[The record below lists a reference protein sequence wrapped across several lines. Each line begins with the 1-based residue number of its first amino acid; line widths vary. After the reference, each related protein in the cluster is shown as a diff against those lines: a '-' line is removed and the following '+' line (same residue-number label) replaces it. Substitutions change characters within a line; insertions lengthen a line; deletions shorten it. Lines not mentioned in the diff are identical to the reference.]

1 MGKII
6 VITVRQR
13 NADTGMVGEIVSH
26 GIDSTTQRNIPLPG
40 EAPAEI
46 GATFCNN
53 HGEWILDPSRAP
65 IPGFA

>member
-13 NADTGMVGEIVSH
+13 NEDTGIVGEIVSH
-26 GIDSTTQRNIPLPG
+26 GIDATTQRNIPLPG
-40 EAPAEI
+40 EDPAEI

-53 HGEWILDPSRAP
+53 HGEWILDPNRTA
-65 IPGFA
+65 IPGIA